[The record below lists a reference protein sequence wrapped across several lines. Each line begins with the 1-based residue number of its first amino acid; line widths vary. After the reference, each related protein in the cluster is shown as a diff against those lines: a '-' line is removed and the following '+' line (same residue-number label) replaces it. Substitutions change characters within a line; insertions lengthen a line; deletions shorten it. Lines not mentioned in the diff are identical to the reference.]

1 MFSGIP
7 TNLNMCRFKLINV
20 SAELNLKCLVK
31 LKCLDNVWS
40 YTYFNI
46 GLTVVV
52 LHQSFETS
60 ILWFFSQ
67 FVGEKRI
74 CFEMPIAQKIHKEFE
89 NHW

>member
-1 MFSGIP
+1 MFP
-7 TNLNMCRFKLINV
+7 
-20 SAELNLKCLVK
+20 
-31 LKCLDNVWS
+31 S

-60 ILWFFSQ
+60 ILLFFSY
-67 FVGEKRI
+67 FVGQKRI